1 MFVVLVAFVFPLL
14 EIFAYPNFLLYD
26 ILLCSSV
33 IDTVERNRK
42 QMISFPFYC
51 VVVRNPCKLSL

>member
-1 MFVVLVAFVFPLL
+1 
-14 EIFAYPNFLLYD
+14 LLYD